1 MRIKAVTIET
11 TDQVAQKDQKV
22 QRLWHALDSL
32 LLNTGDAGS
41 ILQNFANLLV
51 KEIADGVVL
60 EFHGDGQKQDTAVYS
75 HQQRDQEPVLRGL
88 LSQSAFKQTSE
99 KARRDGKPQVYEP
112 ESGERKNAY
121 SVHSALIVPIGST
134 EEIVGTL
141 TLVATEESEQVF
153 TQADLSF
160 AADLASRALAVA
172 ACYKLASQKQ
182 REIAETLEYGAQ
194 LKKRIAIGQT
204 VANSLG
210 EGALAVD
217 ERGAITFINKAAL
230 TTLEVEADE
239 VIGKCFHELVHPE
252 EVCDGPQTCCLWHGL
267 NVGAD
272 VQSHDDNFYCGGQGV
287 LPVSFTLTRVSSEQ
301 SDSEMVIVFRDMSEY
316 RNMQVRLMS
325 TDRMLAVGTLAAGIA
340 HEINNPLAYVQ
351 SNVRFVH
358 QRLEKEQ
365 SAVTRVIEEALSDA
379 MEGVERIRS
388 IVAGMRTFT
397 GIGEGATL
405 IDAEECLQN
414 ALTVCR
420 GEVQTRAR
428 VQRRGES
435 LGWVQANPARLTQV
449 FVNLL
454 MNAAAAVGESGKL
467 GRIIVTSGVVGDHQ
481 FIEFED
487 DGIGIDE
494 ETKKQIFDPFFTTRN
509 VGDGTGLG
517 LYICRAILREM
528 GGDISLESSPGEGAS
543 FRVGIP
549 RLDQNGA
556 PLDGDACSELSPEG
570 T

>member
-1 MRIKAVTIET
+1 MRTKAVSIET
-11 TDQVAQKDQKV
+11 TDQKL

-32 LLNTGDAGS
+32 LLNAGEAGS
-41 ILQNFANLLV
+41 IVEDFANVLV
-51 KEIADGVVL
+51 REVAVGVIL
-60 EFHGDGQKQDTAVYS
+60 ELNGDGGQDQATTVYS
-75 HQQRDQEPVLRGL
+75 HQQSDQEAVLRGL
-88 LSQSAFKQTSE
+88 WSQNAFGQTSE
-99 KARRDGKPQVYEP
+99 KVRRDGKPRLYEP
-112 ESGERKNAY
+112 ESWNAGG
-121 SVHSALIVPIGST
+121 SAQLPNSALIVPIGST

-141 TLVATEESEQVF
+141 TLVMTEESG
-153 TQADLSF
+153 QAFAQEELSF
-160 AADLASRALAVA
+160 AADLASRALAVV
-172 ACYKLASQKQ
+172 ACHRLASHKQ

-217 ERGAITFINKAAL
+217 ERGAITFINKAAR
-230 TTLEVEADE
+230 TTLQVDADQ

-252 EVCDGPQTCCLWHGL
+252 QVCDGPQTCCLWHGL

-358 QRLEKEQ
+358 QRLEREQ

-435 LGWVQANPARLTQV
+435 LGWVRANPARLTQV

-454 MNAAAAVGESGKL
+454 MNAAAAVGDSGKF
-467 GRIIVTSGVVGDHQ
+467 GRIIVTSGVVGGHQ
-481 FIEFED
+481 FIEFKD

-528 GGDISLESSPGEGAS
+528 GGDISLESSPGKGAS

-556 PLDGDACSELSPEG
+556 PLDGASSSELRSENN
-570 T
+570 